1 MKWWLKTSQI
11 CWKTQTPRNI
21 NSKTYTKKYYNQA
34 FERTKNLES
43 SKGEVTHHTQGI
55 ISKITSRFLD
65 RNFGYQEVVR
75 GYISFWNKE
84 TVNQE
89 SYVWQNYPSTVRTK
103 ERYFQISKNLRSSL
117 TALQVKIESPWL
129 KWKDT
134 DSKAKPHERP
144 SISVKVNGMGNTQ
157 ATIKAATVITK
168 ICNSTFCFLHDL
180 RNRSFFTKQSLV

>member
-21 NSKTYTKKYYNQA
+21 NSKTYNKKYYNQA

-75 GYISFWNKE
+75 AYISFWKKE
-84 TVNQE
+84 AVNQE

-103 ERYFQISKNLRSSL
+103 GRYFQISKSLRSSL
-117 TALQVKIESPWL
+117 PLDLPCKWRQRESPGWSER
-129 KWKDT
+129 T
-134 DSKAKPHERP
+134 QTAKQGH
-144 SISVKVNGMGNTQ
+144 VKGQVSQ
-157 ATIKAATVITK
+157 
-168 ICNSTFCFLHDL
+168 
-180 RNRSFFTKQSLV
+180 